1 MSELSKLFMY
11 IPGIILFLVGSGQV
25 REWLRFHV
33 FGRCLTAKVVSCNHV
48 LKKDGNGREIYNYY
62 NLLVEYVSPDSGH
75 KERCKLKTPTQCAV
89 GQQMKMCIGKKDT
102 KPYPVESELEHTLH
116 PIVMMLMGAFL
127 ILLALEENQGKE
139 VPAAICLAAI
149 FLLSGGNL
157 IGNYIVL
164 KKKNLKRVC
173 GEIIQVYER
182 QISKETKILKGSKYT
197 YYPIVKYE
205 IDGKENIRRC
215 YINSSSKNSFQVGGT
230 FDLYYDPVCE
240 EVYEKHDRKAV
251 AIAGGVLVVTGLLV
265 GASIVSVLGFIS

>member
-48 LKKDGNGREIYNYY
+48 LKKDGNGREIYNY
-62 NLLVEYVSPDSGH
+62 
-75 KERCKLKTPTQCAV
+75 
-89 GQQMKMCIGKKDT
+89 
-102 KPYPVESELEHTLH
+102 

-251 AIAGGVLVVTGLLV
+251 AIAGGVLVVIGLLV